1 MKLALFFFPVLDISG
16 MMFNDLT
23 AKHITVDMRV
33 DFGGSS
39 RLMCE
44 QGLNSPLIGSTFQY
58 MSGEGMSESMRTDVF
73 GNACFFR

>member
-33 DFGGSS
+33 DFGCSNI
-39 RLMCE
+39 LMSE
-44 QGLNSPLIGSTFQY
+44 HALNSPQIGSAFQ
-58 MSGEGMSESMRTDVF
+58 
-73 GNACFFR
+73 

>member
-33 DFGGSS
+33 DLGGRSS
-39 RLMCE
+39 LMNE
-44 QGLNSPLIGSTFQY
+44 HALNSPQIGSAFQ
-58 MSGEGMSESMRTDVF
+58 
-73 GNACFFR
+73 

>member
-33 DFGGSS
+33 DFVVAIDS
-39 RLMCE
+39 C
-44 QGLNSPLIGSTFQY
+44 P
-58 MSGEGMSESMRTDVF
+58 SMH
-73 GNACFFR
+73 